1 MSSEADEV
9 ACFNLRINFGS
20 CGKFRGVLS
29 SPFSQG
35 LTGEGL
41 PWGRSRVSEK
51 GGGPE
56 MHGSSDRHPGRGK
69 GRKECVM

>member
-9 ACFNLRINFGS
+9 ACFNLRINLGS

-41 PWGRSRVSEK
+41 PWGRSRVSGK
-51 GGGPE
+51 GGALRCMEAAIGTLGE
-56 MHGSSDRHPGRGK
+56 GKAGRN
-69 GRKECVM
+69 V